1 MGGWHLIDIR
11 HVPLEGL
18 AFKTVVRDLLMRPFW
33 NCYQT
38 SQALGMSTVE
48 CSRDQFAQISYSR
61 GVHGE
66 IHKTVVRHCG
76 LIEKVYGSVT
86 ESVRR

>member
-33 NCYQT
+33 NRYQT

-48 CSRDQFAQISYSR
+48 CSRGPICANKLQPR
-61 GVHGE
+61 GAW
-66 IHKTVVRHCG
+66 
-76 LIEKVYGSVT
+76 
-86 ESVRR
+86 